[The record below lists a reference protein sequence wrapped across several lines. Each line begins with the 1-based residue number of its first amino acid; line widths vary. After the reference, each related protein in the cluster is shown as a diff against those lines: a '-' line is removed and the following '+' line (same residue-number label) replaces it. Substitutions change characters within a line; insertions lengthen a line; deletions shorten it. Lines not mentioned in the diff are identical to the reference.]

1 MYIDKDDLITHFF
14 RVFGIEPK
22 IYKTD
27 GRDIDDNGDVCSWYI
42 EEVYP
47 EISDRKLLE
56 MICILSAY
64 NYIFEDLK
72 EVLREHIKTLKPDNP
87 LLFPNRAG
95 NYINASNF
103 RERFWKKLLELCK
116 ITKRVRLH
124 DLRGSYTDMTLS
136 SGLSIKFTQN
146 QLGHSKAE
154 TTTNIY
160 MRNNQ
165 DMIDHAMNKLNGIFE
180 KNQQKISIISND
192 PNKKIIPFRKK
203 QSGTYF

>member
-1 MYIDKDDLITHFF
+1 MFVSTIIKPPIQHAATAGDFERNCIT
-14 RVFGIEPK
+14 
-22 IYKTD
+22 
-27 GRDIDDNGDVCSWYI
+27 
-42 EEVYP
+42 
-47 EISDRKLLE
+47 ISKQFNKGKLLQHPKTE
-56 MICILSAY
+56 HSNRQI
-64 NYIFEDLK
+64 YIFEDLK
-72 EVLREHIKTLKPDNP
+72 EVLKEHIKTLKPDNP

-165 DMIDHAMNKLNGIFE
+165 DMIDHAMNKLNVIFE
-180 KNQQKISIISND
+180 KNQQNVSKISND

-203 QSGTYF
+203 QSGTCF